1 MFYLPDTL
9 DNHYATALK
18 MQKWQTIGQGLPS
31 KSYSVFFAAF
41 FRSGC
46 PVASGGD
53 NTGYFGTGA
62 LSDHF
67 QDRFQGIPPENI
79 IGHLI
84 YVRRNGIKA
93 DSRTRHFDHADVVL
107 PISDCHRICQ
117 ADAKTV

>member
-1 MFYLPDTL
+1 MFYLPDSL

-18 MQKWQTIGQGLPS
+18 MQKWQTVSPGLPFRFCNI
-31 KSYSVFFAAF
+31 FFGKF
-41 FRSGC
+41 FPDRL
-46 PVASGGD
+46 SGG
-53 NTGYFGTGA
+53 

-67 QDRFQGIPPENI
+67 EDRFQGISPEDV

-84 YVRRNGIKA
+84 YVRRGGIKA
-93 DSRTRHFDHADVVL
+93 DACTRHFDHADVVL